1 MNEAMKAMAERIAVK
16 IRCVNVSVNH
26 YENRRN
32 CPFYSEW
39 KGMEQALKTMGI
51 DFEYEYDND
60 INIIAVSVMGQRVA
74 I

>member
-1 MNEAMKAMAERIAVK
+1 MNEIMMNMADRIAKK
-16 IRCVNVSVNH
+16 IRVAKVSMKH
-26 YENRRN
+26 YENKRN

-51 DFEYEYDND
+51 DYDCEYND
-60 INIIAVSVMGQRVA
+60 DCEIVSVTVCGQTVA